1 MNYLSIHKKPSW
13 VYISL
18 NRPAKKNALHLE
30 LIKELSQVL
39 TDLQKTQ
46 PIQGIVLQGE
56 GSCFCSGADLN
67 WISQAPSE
75 ELEQLFDLFQLLSN
89 YPSPVIAY
97 AHGFVFGG
105 GMGLLSVCDFVS
117 AHKKTQFCFS
127 ELKLGLMPAMIA
139 PFILKNHPRL
149 KEYLLTACSFRVDTA
164 LNSGFINMSGS
175 ESECRTWQNNL
186 IQNLNT
192 VHLKAFQETKTF
204 LQKIQN
210 ISEEHTKNTAVECFI
225 QRRKDPLVQERLNR
239 FLNSKKSA
247 DK

>member
-1 MNYLSIHKKPSW
+1 MSYLCIHKESPW
-13 VYISL
+13 IYISL
-18 NRPAKKNALHLE
+18 NRPSKKNALHLA
-30 LIKELSQVL
+30 LIQELSQVL
-39 TDLQKTQ
+39 LDLQNTQ

-56 GSCFCSGADLN
+56 GSCFCSGADLS

-117 AHKKTQFCFS
+117 AHKQTQFCFS
-127 ELKLGLMPAMIA
+127 EVKLGLMPALIA

-149 KEYLLTACSFRVDTA
+149 KEYLLTASSFGVDTA

-175 ESECRTWQNNL
+175 ESECRTWQNKL

-192 VHLKAFQETKTF
+192 VHLKAFQETKAF
-204 LQKIQN
+204 LKKIQTLPTDH
-210 ISEEHTKNTAVECFI
+210 IKSKAVKSLI
-225 QRRKDPLVQERLNR
+225 QRRKDPLVQEKLSR
-239 FLNSKKSA
+239 FIHSTKSSN
-247 DK
+247 K